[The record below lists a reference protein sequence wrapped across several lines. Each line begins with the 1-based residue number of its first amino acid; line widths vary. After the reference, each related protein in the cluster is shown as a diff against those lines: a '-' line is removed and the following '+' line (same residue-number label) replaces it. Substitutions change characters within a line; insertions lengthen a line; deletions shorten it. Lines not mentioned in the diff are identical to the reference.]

1 MTVRELRVAM
11 IGGGFMGRAH
21 ALAYAMLPIAYQLP
35 ATIRRQ
41 VVVDVTDQLAAAAAA
56 SFGFAEWDTDW
67 QAAVRRDDIDI
78 VDIVTPNDAHEPI
91 AIAAADAG
99 KHVLC
104 EKPLARDADAA
115 ERMWQHAERAGVVHM
130 AGFNYRHTPAIAYT
144 RQLLEQGTLG
154 APYQLRITYLQDWGL
169 GGSPLVWR
177 FDRRRAG
184 SGALGDIGSHAIDCA
199 EYLLGPIRR
208 VMGRLA
214 TLTPTR
220 ERPGSP
226 GELATVDVD
235 DIATFMAEFESGA
248 TGVFVA
254 SRHALARK
262 NRMAF
267 ELDAERG
274 AVRFDWDVR
283 DELELA
289 LADDTDAVG
298 GFRTL
303 SMGPSH
309 PDPWW
314 PIAGMGSGCLETSTN
329 QLRDFLRAI
338 VDGGRARPDFGDAT
352 RVQQV
357 VDAVIASAERDAWV
371 GVKRTLPVPP

>member
-21 ALAYAMLPIAYQLP
+21 ALAYAMLPIAYPLP
-35 ATIRRQ
+35 VTVRRQ
-41 VVVDVTDQLAAAAAA
+41 VVVDVTDQLAASAAA

-67 QAAVRRDDIDI
+67 QTVVRRDDVDI

-99 KHVLC
+99 KHLLC
-104 EKPLARDADAA
+104 EKPLARDAEAA
-115 ERMWQHAERAGVVHM
+115 ERMRQHAERAGVVHM
-130 AGFNYRHTPAIAYT
+130 AGFNYRHTPAIGYA

-177 FDRRRAG
+177 FERRRAG

-214 TLTPTR
+214 TLTPRR

-235 DIATFMAEFESGA
+235 DIATFMAEFERGA

-254 SRHALARK
+254 SRHALGRK

-274 AVRFDWDVR
+274 ALRFDWDVR

-289 LADDTDAVG
+289 LADDAAGDS
-298 GFRTL
+298 GFRRL
-303 SMGPSH
+303 SMGPTH

-314 PIAGMGSGCLETSTN
+314 PVAGMGSGYLETSTN
-329 QLRDFLRAI
+329 QLRDFLQAI
-338 VDGGRARPDFGDAT
+338 VGGGRARPDFGDAT

-371 GVKRTLPVPP
+371 EVKRTLPVPT

>member
-1 MTVRELRVAM
+1 M
-11 IGGGFMGRAH
+11 IGGGFMARAH
-21 ALAYAMLPIAYQLP
+21 ALAYAMAPIAYQLP
-35 ATIRRQ
+35 AALRRQ
-41 VVVDVTDQLAAAAAA
+41 VVVDVTTELAAAAAA
-56 SFGFAEWDTDW
+56 TFGFEEWHTDW
-67 QAAVRRDDIDI
+67 QSVVRRDDIDI
-78 VDIVTPNDAHEPI
+78 VDIVTPNDSHEPI

-104 EKPLARDADAA
+104 EKPLARDAEAA
-115 ERMWQHAERAGVVHM
+115 ERMWRHAERAGVVHM

-144 RQLLEQGTLG
+144 QRLLELGTLG
-154 APYQLRITYLQDWGL
+154 APYQLRITYLQDWGMR
-169 GGSPLVWR
+169 GSPFVWR

-214 TLTPTR
+214 THTPTR

-235 DIATFMAEFESGA
+235 DVATFLAEFEGGA
-248 TGVFVA
+248 SGVFVA

-283 DELELA
+283 DELEVA
-289 LADDTDAVG
+289 LADDAEAVS

-314 PIAGMGSGCLETSTN
+314 PIAGMGSGYLETSTN

-338 VDGGRARPDFGDAT
+338 VDGEQARPDFGDAT

-357 VDAVIASAERDAWV
+357 VDAVIASAEREAWV
-371 GVKRTLPVPP
+371 EVKRTVPVPG